1 MSQQEAVQKAEEP
14 RVGVFVCYCGLNIAG
29 TVDVEDVAEYARA
42 LPGVVYVK
50 TNRYT
55 CADPGQE
62 EIRKGVRDY
71 KLNRVV
77 VAACSPRMHEPT
89 FRRTVSEAGLNPFL
103 YEMANIREFSSWC
116 HQGTPKEATEKAKEL
131 VKMAVAK
138 VKLLEP
144 LNVIEVPVTNRALV
158 VGAGVAGASAAV
170 DLAEMGYQVYL
181 VDRAEIIGGHMAQLG
196 RTFPVFECSNCPQ
209 QIHCSRFS
217 CVATR
222 IGAAAVHPNI
232 KLLTYSEV
240 KKVEGVIGSY
250 KAEVLRKP
258 RFVDENKCVS
268 CGKCSEVCPVEVPSK
283 FDAGVRTRKAIY
295 LPFPN
300 ATPAT
305 YTIDKDTCLYFKD
318 GSCKRC
324 REICPVGAVDF
335 EQKPLEQRLEI
346 GCIVVATGYDI
357 YEPADLQNYGFGKY
371 KDVVTALQLE
381 RIIDSGTQVI
391 GELWKPS
398 DGKMPESITYIQ
410 CVGSRDINKFEYC
423 SGFCCMLT
431 LKSAVFLKEKYGD
444 KLKINVFYTDMRAN
458 RKGYEELFRKAQNI
472 GINFIRVKLTNRN
485 VTEDPATK
493 KLTVS
498 AEKENGEAVEVK
510 SDMVVLATAA
520 VQAQGSDEV
529 ARVFNI
535 SRGSDG
541 FFMESHP
548 KLKPIDTPSDGVFVA
563 GGCQGPKDVPY
574 SVSQGMGAASRA
586 ATILSQPKWKIEP
599 IVAAV
604 DAAKCRN
611 TKVKCGVCA
620 KACPYGAV
628 RAPEGQVA
636 EVFTAMCHGCGTCV
650 AECPADAITQK
661 HFTDVQI
668 MSQIKAALETG
679 PEDKILGFLCNW
691 CSYAGADLAGTSRFE
706 YPPIIRPI
714 RVMCSGRVDRDFVLE
729 AFRQG
734 TGMILVGACHLPYDC
749 HYISGNYKMKVRMD
763 ALAPMLQKLGMSPE
777 RFRVEYVSA
786 AEGIKFAEI
795 IKEMAAQMQALG
807 KEKIKAENAK
817 MKPILENMLKR
828 KEQKPASS

>member
-209 QIHCSRFS
+209 QIHCPRFS

-324 REICPVGAVDF
+324 QEICPVGAVDF

-749 HYISGNYKMKVRMD
+749 HYISGNYKMKARMD

>member
-1 MSQQEAVQKAEEP
+1 MSVQSVSQVAPTVAEP

-29 TVDVEDVAEYARA
+29 TVDVEDVAEYARK

-62 EIRKGVRDY
+62 EIRKGIRDY
-71 KLNRVV
+71 KLDRVV

-89 FRRTVSEAGLNPFL
+89 FRRTVSEAGLNPFV

-116 HQGTPKEATEKAKEL
+116 HQGAPKDATEKAKEL

-144 LNVIEVPVTNRALV
+144 LDVIEVPVSNRALV
-158 VGAGVAGASAAV
+158 VGAGVAGASAAI

-181 VDRAEIIGGHMAQLG
+181 VDRAETIGGHMAQLG
-196 RTFPVFECSNCPQ
+196 KTFPVFECSNCPQ
-209 QIHCSRFS
+209 QIHCPRFS

-222 IGAAAVHPNI
+222 IGAVAVHPKV
-232 KLLTYSEV
+232 KLLTYSDV
-240 KKVEGVIGSY
+240 KLVEGVIGSY
-250 KAEVLRKP
+250 KATVSRRP
-258 RFVDENKCVS
+258 RFVAEEKCTS
-268 CGKCSEVCPVEVPSK
+268 CGKCSEVCPVETISK
-283 FDAGVRTRKAIY
+283 FDAGMRKRKAIY

-300 ATPAT
+300 ATPNT
-305 YTIDKDTCLYFKD
+305 YTIDRETCLYFKD
-318 GSCKRC
+318 GSCRKC
-324 REICPVGAVDF
+324 QEVCPVGAVDF
-335 EQKPLEQRLEI
+335 EQKPSEEKLEV

-357 YEPADLQNYGFGKY
+357 YEPNDLPNYGYGKY
-371 KDVVTALQLE
+371 KDVITALQLE
-381 RIIDSGTQVI
+381 RIIDSSTQVL

-398 DGKMPESITYIQ
+398 DGKMPESMTYIQ
-410 CVGSRDINKFEYC
+410 CVGSRDVNKFEYC

-431 LKSAVFLKEKYGD
+431 LKSAAFLKEKYGD
-444 KLKINVFYTDMRAN
+444 ELKINVLYTDMRAN
-458 RKGYEELFRKAQNI
+458 RKGYEELFNKAQKL
-472 GINFIRVKLTNRN
+472 GVNFIRVKLTNKN
-485 VTEDPATK
+485 VTEDSVTK
-493 KLTVS
+493 KLVVC
-498 AEKENGEAVEVK
+498 AEKENGEPVQVK

-520 VQAQGSDEV
+520 VPCQGSEEV

-574 SVSQGMGAASRA
+574 SVSQGMGTAARA
-586 ATILSQPKWKIEP
+586 GTILSKPTYKIQP
-599 IVAAV
+599 IVAVV
-604 DAAKCRN
+604 DSARCRN
-611 TKVKCGVCA
+611 TKVKCGLCA
-620 KACPYGAV
+620 KACPYGAI

-636 EVFTAMCHGCGTCV
+636 VTESAMCHGCGTCV

-661 HFTDVQI
+661 HFTDAQI
-668 MSQIKAALETG
+668 VAQIRAALETD
-679 PEDKILGFLCNW
+679 PEGKILAFLCNW

-706 YPPIIRPI
+706 YPSVIRPI
-714 RVMCSGRVDRDFVLE
+714 RVMCSGRVDRDFIFE
-729 AFRQG
+729 AFRLG
-734 TGMILVGACHLPYDC
+734 AGMVMVGACHLPYDC
-749 HYISGNYKMKVRMD
+749 HYISGNYKMKARMD

-777 RFRVEYVSA
+777 RLRVEYVSA
-786 AEGIKFAEI
+786 AEGIKFAEVVREI
-795 IKEMAAQMQALG
+795 TGQMQALG

-817 MKPILENMLKR
+817 LRPFLENMLKR
-828 KEQKPASS
+828 KQQ

>member
-1 MSQQEAVQKAEEP
+1 MSEQPAPQAVPKTEEP
-14 RVGVFVCYCGLNIAG
+14 RIGVFVCYCGLNIAG
-29 TVDVEDVAEYARA
+29 TVDVEDVAEYARK
-42 LPGVVYVK
+42 LPNVVYVK

-62 EIRKGVRDY
+62 EIRKGIREH

-89 FRRTVSEAGLNPFL
+89 FRRTVSEGGLNPFV

-116 HQGTPKEATEKAKEL
+116 HQSTPKEATEKAKEL

-138 VKLLEP
+138 VRLLEP
-144 LNVIEVPVTNRALV
+144 LDVIEVPVTNKALV
-158 VGAGVAGASAAV
+158 VGAGVAGASTAV

-196 RTFPVFECSNCPQ
+196 KTFPVFECSNCPQ
-209 QIHCSRFS
+209 QIHCPRFS

-232 KLLTYSEV
+232 KLLAYSNV
-240 KKVEGVIGSY
+240 KAVEGVIGSY
-250 KAEVLRKP
+250 KVTVERKP
-258 RFVDENKCVS
+258 RFVDENKCES
-268 CGKCSEVCPVEVPSK
+268 CGKCTEVCPVTVPNK
-283 FDAGVRTRKAIY
+283 FDAGMKTRKAIY
-295 LPFPN
+295 TPFPN
-300 ATPAT
+300 ATPAS
-305 YTIDKDTCLYFKD
+305 YTIDKETCLYFKD
-318 GSCKRC
+318 GSCKKC
-324 REICPVGAVDF
+324 QEACPVGAVDF
-335 EQKPLEQRLEI
+335 EQKPMEEKFEV
-346 GCIVVATGYDI
+346 GCMVVATGYDI
-357 YEPADLQNYGFGKY
+357 YEPYDLPNYGFGKY

-381 RIIDSGTQVI
+381 RIIDSNTQI
-391 GELWKPS
+391 LGELQKPS
-398 DGKMPESITYIQ
+398 DGKMPESLTYIQ

-444 KLKINVFYTDMRAN
+444 KLQINVLYTDMRAN
-458 RKGYEELFRKAQNI
+458 RKGYEELFRKAQQI
-472 GINFIRVKLTNRN
+472 GIDFIRVKLTDKN
-485 VTEDPATK
+485 VTEESTTK
-493 KLTVS
+493 KLVVH
-498 AEKENGEAVEVK
+498 AVKEDGEPVEVK

-520 VQAQGSDEV
+520 MPSQGSEEV

-535 SRGSDG
+535 SRGGDG

-548 KLKPIDTPSDGVFVA
+548 KLKPIDTPADGVFVA

-574 SVSQGMGAASRA
+574 SVSQGMGAAARA
-586 ATILSQPKWKIEP
+586 ATILSKPKWTIQP
-599 IVAAV
+599 IVAVV
-604 DAAKCRN
+604 DPAKCRN
-611 TKVKCGVCA
+611 TKVKCGICA
-620 KACPYGAV
+620 KACPYGAI

-636 EVFTAMCHGCGTCV
+636 EAISAMCHGCGTCV

-668 MSQIKAALETG
+668 VSQIRAALENN
-679 PEDKILGFLCNW
+679 PEEKILAFLCNW

-706 YPPIIRPI
+706 YPPVIRPI

-729 AFRQG
+729 AFRLG
-734 TGMILVGACHLPYDC
+734 AGMVLVGACHLPYDC
-749 HYISGNYKMKVRMD
+749 HYISGNYKMKARMD

-786 AEGIKFAEI
+786 AEGIRFAEI
-795 IKEMAAQMQALG
+795 VKEITAQMQALG
-807 KEKIKAENAK
+807 NGKIKAENAK
-817 MKPILENMLKR
+817 MRPVLENLLKR
-828 KEQKPASS
+828 KEQKP